1 VPPGEP
7 LSTTMEEFAGKER
20 LLFVLSGKIKLA
32 LFLTINCIPDNPQ
45 VVKFKSIHY

>member
-20 LLFVLSGKIKLA
+20 LLFVLSGKL
-32 LFLTINCIPDNPQ
+32 N
-45 VVKFKSIHY
+45 